1 MRSRHSIL
9 ALSFVAVL
17 FGFGDA
23 RAQPLGTVVFQLQ
36 PHCNRVTLSV
46 VQNGGIFALN
56 GFDDQCGGT
65 TQASVTGTAFPN
77 VDGTIGIGISIVATP
92 SGNPT
97 HVDASIDLA
106 TLNGSWRD
114 SAGNTGTFLFNGPG
128 GGSPRPIHAR
138 SGPLEL
144 RAIEFT
150 LPELQFTGRGLTPN
164 LLSLRSG
171 GTPNGLA
178 ATLTGDILF
187 QIESAGYNGA
197 AFTAPRVGIT
207 MEAREN
213 WSASANGTTLK
224 FSTTANGST
233 ALTERMTVDHNGN
246 VGIGT
251 TVPTERLEV
260 EGDIRIGTGVTGC
273 VLDANAT
280 IIAGVCSS
288 DVRFKRD
295 ITAIEPALSKVARL
309 QPVRFHW
316 RVAEFPAKHFGD
328 RESLGLVAQ
337 DVEQVLPEL
346 VVSDADGYKAVNYSR
361 LPLLTIQAVKEL
373 KAENDQ
379 LKEQNAALE
388 RRLAAIEARL
398 PNR

>member
-1 MRSRHSIL
+1 MQSWHSVL
-9 ALSFVAVL
+9 AASFVAVL
-17 FGFGDA
+17 LGLSEA
-23 RAQPLGTVVFQLQ
+23 QAQPLATLVWQLQ

-46 VQNGGIFALN
+46 VQNGGVFALN
-56 GFDDQCGGT
+56 GFDDQCGGA

-77 VDGTIGIGISIVATP
+77 INGTVGIGISIVATP

-150 LPELQFTGRGLTPN
+150 LPELQFTGEGITPN
-164 LLSLRSG
+164 LLSHRSG
-171 GTPNGLA
+171 GTPGAPA
-178 ATLTGDILF
+178 ATLSGDVLLYI
-187 QIESAGYNGA
+187 QGAGHNGA
-197 AFTAPRVGIT
+197 AFTASKVGIT
-207 MEAREN
+207 MAAREN
-213 WSASANGTTLK
+213 WVPGANGTSLL
-224 FSTTANGST
+224 FSTTPNGST
-233 ALTERMTVDHNGN
+233 ALTTRMTVDHNGN

-251 TVPTERLEV
+251 TVPAERLEV
-260 EGDIRIGTGVTGC
+260 EGDIRIGTGATGC
-273 VLDANAT
+273 VLDGNAT
-280 IIAGVCSS
+280 VIAGVCSS
-288 DVRFKRD
+288 DARFKRD
-295 ITAIEPALSKVARL
+295 ITAIEPALAKVARL

-316 RVAEFPAKHFGD
+316 RAAEFPAKHFGD
-328 RESLGLVAQ
+328 EESVGLVAQ

-346 VVSDADGYKAVNYSR
+346 VVNDGDGYKAVNYSR

-373 KAENDQ
+373 KAENDR

-398 PNR
+398 PDR